1 MLLELVN
8 EIMNCFATVIEEVQ
22 NSSQI
27 EISPPVCLE
36 DDEAEMMPLF
46 EKDFDIDYLDEIP
59 F

>member
-1 MLLELVN
+1 MIIELLD
-8 EIMNCFATVIEEVQ
+8 EIMTCFANVIDEIQ

-36 DDEAEMMPLF
+36 DDEAELLPLF
-46 EKDFDIDYLDEIP
+46 ENDFDVDYLDEIP

>member
-1 MLLELVN
+1 MIVELLD
-8 EIMNCFATVIEEVQ
+8 EIMTCFANVIDEIQ

-36 DDEAEMMPLF
+36 DDEAELFSLF
-46 EKDFDIDYLDEIP
+46 ENEFDDDYLDDIP